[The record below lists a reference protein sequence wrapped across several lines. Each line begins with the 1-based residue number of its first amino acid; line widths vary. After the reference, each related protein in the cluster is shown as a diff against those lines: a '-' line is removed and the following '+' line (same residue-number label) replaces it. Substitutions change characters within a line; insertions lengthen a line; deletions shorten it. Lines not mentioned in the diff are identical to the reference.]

1 MNDRREEGKSGSVI
15 INVISVKE
23 CARVV
28 EGVKERV
35 SELAET
41 LFIILLPNSYHYYYY
56 FCNKVLAFSIF
67 SLHAPLLYFF
77 EYQKLK

>member
-35 SELAET
+35 SELAEA
-41 LFIILLPNSYHYYYY
+41 LFIILLPNNYYYY
-56 FCNKVLAFSIF
+56 FFCNKVLAFSTSF
-67 SLHAPLLYFF
+67 TCSSLFF

>member
-41 LFIILLPNSYHYYYY
+41 LFIILLPNSYHYYY
-56 FCNKVLAFSIF
+56 FL
-67 SLHAPLLYFF
+67 
-77 EYQKLK
+77 